1 MNRVR
6 RAQIDEII
14 VKINTIKEDVEDIR
28 AEEDEYLENIPDCMV
43 NKRDDSIAALE
54 AIEEALDNLDAA
66 IDSLEESKR

>member
-14 VKINTIKEDVEDIR
+14 VKINTIKEDVEDIH

-54 AIEEALDNLDAA
+54 AIEEALDSLDAA
-66 IDSLEESKR
+66 IDSLEESKG